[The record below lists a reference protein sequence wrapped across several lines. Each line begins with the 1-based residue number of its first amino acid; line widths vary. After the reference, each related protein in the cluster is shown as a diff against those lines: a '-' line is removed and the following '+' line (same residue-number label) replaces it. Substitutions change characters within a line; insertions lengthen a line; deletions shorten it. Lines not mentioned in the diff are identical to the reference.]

1 MYHFS
6 TDWREGGYAMMK
18 ERRGHMDILNDAQRM
33 VAEDGTHHILLTA
46 PAGTGKTGTLARR
59 IARLVEKGMAAP
71 EEILCLTFTNKACR
85 EMEHRIQE
93 YMGEKGQGVSVKTI
107 HGFCYEL
114 IQAEADNPE
123 NRYVNLSVWD
133 EEDCRE
139 LMDDILEKW
148 NTRPGN
154 ERQMIRNSRYFFYD
168 VDKAKRWLL
177 ERNRY
182 TGEAADYLAAMNA
195 ISPNPFNVDKNRA
208 RAEMAAG
215 YDRQLH
221 SLGGMDFNDILIG
234 ALHLL
239 SDDECSRRWSSRFRY
254 LHVDE
259 MQDMSMLEYGIV
271 LRLASQA
278 RVLLA
283 GDYFQTIYEWRGSDP
298 IQLIQ
303 RFTREFHPEVY
314 TFTENYRATPLLLK
328 AAEGYLR
335 NAFGKDIP
343 DERSSVSSVREGQ
356 GEPIVIHPAFETLD
370 GEARWIIQCIEF
382 LVHKQKKLQEAE
394 QGKICILCRNNA
406 YNERLEEAFTRQLNQ
421 LKADGSGRWDFIR
434 FLRIGEE
441 KLYRKREVKD
451 VLAALHLA
459 VNPFDNNSARRLCL
473 NWGRGIGEATVK
485 KILSP
490 DYRKLGIGLS
500 DFLRPD
506 VLRYADTYGTLL
518 QALDEGRLTVFDV
531 ESTGTSTSTDE
542 IVQLAAVTLNRDGQV
557 TARFNRLVKPSGPVG
572 ESEKIHHISD
582 ERLKAEGEPPE
593 KVFADFLA
601 FTRNHI
607 LAGHNVSYDIHILM
621 SQMRRLGMDP
631 VETPAWVDTL
641 EIFRRYY
648 PELKNHKLE
657 YLGEVFKVH
666 HKSSHN
672 AYDDILATAEI
683 LMYAVNHHLRPER
696 DARRACI
703 SPYVS
708 LFMPMAR
715 IVQDIS
721 RMSWKQNPDALIV
734 QVISQ
739 FNMDEYFTQH
749 GKTRERQHLEE
760 LKRCAEAY
768 PDYGRPPQDV
778 LQEYLAMTALDAG
791 DEILWQSGQAG
802 IPIATVHQAKGMEF
816 DFVFMAGMADEN
828 FPSSGA
834 LKAGMLM
841 EEKRLFYVAITRARK
856 RLFLSWNIQ
865 SSRFGDGRASR
876 FIADIPEDTVIVLQ
890 APQGRT

>member
-1 MYHFS
+1 
-6 TDWREGGYAMMK
+6 
-18 ERRGHMDILNDAQRM
+18 MDILNDAQQM

-208 RAEMAAG
+208 RAEMAAS

-239 SDDECSRRWSSRFRY
+239 SDDGCRRRWSSRFRY

-271 LRLASQA
+271 LQLASQA

-303 RFTREFHPEVY
+303 RFTREFHPKVY

-335 NAFGKDIP
+335 NAFSKDIP
-343 DERSSVSSVREGQ
+343 DERSFVSSVREGQ

-421 LKADGSGRWDFIR
+421 LKADGGGRWDFIR

-473 NWGRGIGEATVK
+473 NWGKGIGEATVK
-485 KILSP
+485 KILSS
-490 DYRKLGIGLS
+490 DYRKLGIALS

-621 SQMRRLGMDP
+621 SQIRRLGMDP

-721 RMSWKQNPDALIV
+721 RMSWKQNPNALIG

-739 FNMDEYFTQH
+739 LNMDEYFTQH

-802 IPIATVHQAKGMEF
+802 VPIATVHQAKGMEF

-828 FPSSGA
+828 FPSFGA

-856 RLFLSWNIQ
+856 RLFISWNIQ
-865 SSRFGDGRASR
+865 SSRFGDAGASR
-876 FIADIPEDTVIVLQ
+876 FIANLPKDTVIVLQ

>member
-1 MYHFS
+1 
-6 TDWREGGYAMMK
+6 
-18 ERRGHMDILNDAQRM
+18 MDILNDAQRM
-33 VAEDGTHHILLTA
+33 VVEDGTHHILLTA

-208 RAEMAAG
+208 RAEMAAS

-239 SDDECSRRWSSRFRY
+239 SDDGCRRRWSSRFRY

-271 LRLASQA
+271 LQLASQA

-335 NAFGKDIP
+335 NAFSKDIP

-473 NWGRGIGEATVK
+473 NWGKGIGEATVK
-485 KILSP
+485 KILSS
-490 DYRKLGIGLS
+490 DYRKLGIALS

-721 RMSWKQNPDALIV
+721 RMSWKQNPNALIG

-739 FNMDEYFTQH
+739 LNMDEYFTQH

-828 FPSSGA
+828 FPSFGA

-856 RLFLSWNIQ
+856 RLFISWNIQ
-865 SSRFGDGRASR
+865 SSRFGDAGASR
-876 FIADIPEDTVIVLQ
+876 FIANLPKDTVIVLQ

>member
-1 MYHFS
+1 
-6 TDWREGGYAMMK
+6 
-18 ERRGHMDILNDAQRM
+18 MDILNDAQQM
-33 VAEDGTHHILLTA
+33 VVEDGTHHILLTA

-71 EEILCLTFTNKACR
+71 EEILCLTFTNKAYR

-208 RAEMAAG
+208 RAEMAAS

-239 SDDECSRRWSSRFRY
+239 SDDGCRRRWSSRFRY

-271 LRLASQA
+271 LQLASQA

-303 RFTREFHPEVY
+303 RFTREFHPKVY

-335 NAFGKDIP
+335 NAFSKDIP
-343 DERSSVSSVREGQ
+343 DERSFVSSVREGQ
-356 GEPIVIHPAFETLD
+356 GESIVIHPAFETLD

-473 NWGRGIGEATVK
+473 NWGKGIGEATVK
-485 KILSP
+485 KILSS
-490 DYRKLGIGLS
+490 DYRKLGIALS

-631 VETPAWVDTL
+631 VETPAWGDTL

-721 RMSWKQNPDALIV
+721 RMSWKQNPNALIG

-739 FNMDEYFTQH
+739 LNMDEYFTQH

-828 FPSSGA
+828 FPSFGA

-856 RLFLSWNIQ
+856 RLFISWNIQ
-865 SSRFGDGRASR
+865 SSRFGDAGASR
-876 FIADIPEDTVIVLQ
+876 FIANLPKDTVIVLQ
-890 APQGRT
+890 ASQGRT

>member
-1 MYHFS
+1 
-6 TDWREGGYAMMK
+6 
-18 ERRGHMDILNDAQRM
+18 MDILNDAQRM

-208 RAEMAAG
+208 RAEMAAS

-259 MQDMSMLEYGIV
+259 MQDLSMLEYGIV

-335 NAFGKDIP
+335 NAFSKDIL

-582 ERLKAEGEPPE
+582 ARLKAEGEPPE

-721 RMSWKQNPDALIV
+721 RMSWKQNPNALIG

-739 FNMDEYFTQH
+739 LNMDEYFTQH

-778 LQEYLAMTALDAG
+778 LQEYLAMTALDSG

-876 FIADIPEDTVIVLQ
+876 FIADLPKDTVIVLQ

>member
-1 MYHFS
+1 
-6 TDWREGGYAMMK
+6 
-18 ERRGHMDILNDAQRM
+18 MDILNDAQRM

-518 QALDEGRLTVFDV
+518 QALDEGRLTIFDV

-721 RMSWKQNPDALIV
+721 RMSWKQNPNALIGK
-734 QVISQ
+734 VISQ
-739 FNMDEYFTQH
+739 LNMDEYFTQH

-828 FPSSGA
+828 FPASGA

-876 FIADIPEDTVIVLQ
+876 FIANLPKDTVIVLQ

>member
-1 MYHFS
+1 
-6 TDWREGGYAMMK
+6 
-18 ERRGHMDILNDAQRM
+18 MDILNDAQRM

-208 RAEMAAG
+208 RAEMAAS

-239 SDDECSRRWSSRFRY
+239 SDDGCRRRWSSRFRY

-271 LRLASQA
+271 LQLASQA

-335 NAFGKDIP
+335 NAFSKDIP

-473 NWGRGIGEATVK
+473 NWGKGIGEATVK
-485 KILSP
+485 KILSS
-490 DYRKLGIGLS
+490 DYRKLGIALS
-500 DFLRPD
+500 DLLRPD

-721 RMSWKQNPDALIV
+721 RMSWKQNPNALIG

-739 FNMDEYFTQH
+739 LNMDEYFTQH

-768 PDYGRPPQDV
+768 PAYGRPPQDV

-828 FPSSGA
+828 FPSFGA

-856 RLFLSWNIQ
+856 RLFISWNIQ
-865 SSRFGDGRASR
+865 SSRFGDAGASR
-876 FIADIPEDTVIVLQ
+876 FIANLPKDTVIVLQ

>member
-1 MYHFS
+1 
-6 TDWREGGYAMMK
+6 
-18 ERRGHMDILNDAQRM
+18 MDILNDAQRM
-33 VAEDGTHHILLTA
+33 VAEDVTHHILLTA

-114 IQAEADNPE
+114 IQVEADNPE

-195 ISPNPFNVDKNRA
+195 ILPNPFNVDKNRV

-239 SDDECSRRWSSRFRY
+239 SDDGCSRRWSSRFRY

-335 NAFGKDIP
+335 NAFSKDIP

-441 KLYRKREVKD
+441 KLYRKKEVKD

-473 NWGRGIGEATVK
+473 NWGKGIGEATVK
-485 KILSP
+485 KILSS
-490 DYRKLGIGLS
+490 DYRKLGIALS

-557 TARFNRLVKPSGPVG
+557 TVRFNRLVKPSGPVG

-683 LMYAVNHHLRPER
+683 LMYAVNHHLRPEM

-721 RMSWKQNPDALIV
+721 RMSWKQNPNALIG

-739 FNMDEYFTQH
+739 LNMDEYFTQH

-768 PDYGRPPQDV
+768 PDYGRPPQDL

-876 FIADIPEDTVIVLQ
+876 FIANLPKDTVIVLQ
-890 APQGRT
+890 APQGIT

>member
-1 MYHFS
+1 
-6 TDWREGGYAMMK
+6 
-18 ERRGHMDILNDAQRM
+18 MDILNDAQRM

-208 RAEMAAG
+208 RAEMAAS

-239 SDDECSRRWSSRFRY
+239 SDDGCRRRWSSRFRY

-271 LRLASQA
+271 LQLASQA

-335 NAFGKDIP
+335 NAFSKDIP

-406 YNERLEEAFTRQLNQ
+406 YNERLEEAFTQQLNH

-441 KLYRKREVKD
+441 KLYRQREVKD

-473 NWGRGIGEATVK
+473 NWGKGIGEATVK
-485 KILSP
+485 KILSS
-490 DYRKLGIGLS
+490 DYRKLGIALS
-500 DFLRPD
+500 DLLRPD

-631 VETPAWVDTL
+631 VETPAWLDTL

-721 RMSWKQNPDALIV
+721 RMSWKQNPNALIG

-739 FNMDEYFTQH
+739 LNMDEYFTQH

-828 FPSSGA
+828 FPSFGA

-856 RLFLSWNIQ
+856 RVFISWNIQ
-865 SSRFGDGRASR
+865 SSRFGDAGASR
-876 FIADIPEDTVIVLQ
+876 FIANLPKDTVIVLQ

>member
-1 MYHFS
+1 
-6 TDWREGGYAMMK
+6 
-18 ERRGHMDILNDAQRM
+18 MDILNDAQRM
-33 VAEDGTHHILLTA
+33 VEEDGTHHILLTA

-208 RAEMAAG
+208 RAEMAAS

-239 SDDECSRRWSSRFRY
+239 SDDGCRRRWSSRFRY

-271 LRLASQA
+271 LQLASQA

-335 NAFGKDIP
+335 NAFSKDIP

-473 NWGRGIGEATVK
+473 NWGKGIGEATVK
-485 KILSP
+485 KILSS
-490 DYRKLGIGLS
+490 DYRKLGIALS
-500 DFLRPD
+500 DLLRPD

-721 RMSWKQNPDALIV
+721 RMSWKQNPNALIG

-739 FNMDEYFTQH
+739 LNMDEYFTQH

-828 FPSSGA
+828 FPSFGA

-856 RLFLSWNIQ
+856 RLFISWNIQ
-865 SSRFGDGRASR
+865 SSRFGDAGASR
-876 FIADIPEDTVIVLQ
+876 FIANLPKDTVIVLQ

>member
-1 MYHFS
+1 
-6 TDWREGGYAMMK
+6 
-18 ERRGHMDILNDAQRM
+18 MDILNDAQRM
-33 VAEDGTHHILLTA
+33 VAEDVTHHILLTA

-195 ISPNPFNVDKNRA
+195 MLPNPFNVDKNRV

-239 SDDECSRRWSSRFRY
+239 SDDGCSRRWSSRFRY

-335 NAFGKDIP
+335 NAFSKDIP

-473 NWGRGIGEATVK
+473 NWGKGIGEATVK
-485 KILSP
+485 KILSS
-490 DYRKLGIGLS
+490 DYRKLGIALS

-557 TARFNRLVKPSGPVG
+557 TVRFNRLVKPSGPVG

-683 LMYAVNHHLRPER
+683 LMYAVNHHLRPEM

-721 RMSWKQNPDALIV
+721 RMSWKQNPNALIG

-739 FNMDEYFTQH
+739 LNMDEYFTQH

-768 PDYGRPPQDV
+768 PDYGRPPQDL

-876 FIADIPEDTVIVLQ
+876 FIANLPKDTVIVLQ
-890 APQGRT
+890 APQGIT

>member
-1 MYHFS
+1 
-6 TDWREGGYAMMK
+6 
-18 ERRGHMDILNDAQRM
+18 
-33 VAEDGTHHILLTA
+33 
-46 PAGTGKTGTLARR
+46 
-59 IARLVEKGMAAP
+59 
-71 EEILCLTFTNKACR
+71 
-85 EMEHRIQE
+85 MEHRIQE

-208 RAEMAAG
+208 RAEMAAS

-239 SDDECSRRWSSRFRY
+239 SDDGCRRRWSSRFRY

-271 LRLASQA
+271 LQLASQA

-335 NAFGKDIP
+335 NAFSKDIP

-473 NWGRGIGEATVK
+473 NWGKGIGEATVK
-485 KILSP
+485 KILSS
-490 DYRKLGIGLS
+490 DYRKLGIALS

-582 ERLKAEGEPPE
+582 EWLKAEGEPPE

-721 RMSWKQNPDALIV
+721 RMSWKQNPNALIG

-739 FNMDEYFTQH
+739 LNMDEYFTQH

-828 FPSSGA
+828 FPSFGA

-856 RLFLSWNIQ
+856 RLFISWNIQ
-865 SSRFGDGRASR
+865 SSRFGDAGASR
-876 FIADIPEDTVIVLQ
+876 FIANLPKDTVIVLQ

>member
-1 MYHFS
+1 
-6 TDWREGGYAMMK
+6 
-18 ERRGHMDILNDAQRM
+18 MDILNDAQRM

-208 RAEMAAG
+208 RAEVAAS

-239 SDDECSRRWSSRFRY
+239 SDDGCRRRCSSRFRY

-271 LRLASQA
+271 LHLASQA

-335 NAFGKDIP
+335 NAFSKDIP
-343 DERSSVSSVREGQ
+343 DERSSVSSVREGT

-473 NWGRGIGEATVK
+473 NWGKGIGEATVK
-485 KILSP
+485 KILSS
-490 DYRKLGIGLS
+490 DYRKLGIALS

-506 VLRYADTYGTLL
+506 VLHYADTYGTLL

-621 SQMRRLGMDP
+621 SQIRRLGMDP

-721 RMSWKQNPDALIV
+721 RMSWKQNPNALIG
-734 QVISQ
+734 QVIPQ
-739 FNMDEYFTQH
+739 LNMDEYFTQH

-828 FPSSGA
+828 FPSFGA

-856 RLFLSWNIQ
+856 RLFISWNIQ
-865 SSRFGDGRASR
+865 SSRFGDAGASR
-876 FIADIPEDTVIVLQ
+876 FIANLPKDTVIVLQ
-890 APQGRT
+890 ASQGRT

>member
-1 MYHFS
+1 
-6 TDWREGGYAMMK
+6 
-18 ERRGHMDILNDAQRM
+18 
-33 VAEDGTHHILLTA
+33 
-46 PAGTGKTGTLARR
+46 
-59 IARLVEKGMAAP
+59 
-71 EEILCLTFTNKACR
+71 
-85 EMEHRIQE
+85 MEHRIQE
-93 YMGEKGQGVSVKTI
+93 YMGEKGQGGSVKTI

-154 ERQMIRNSRYFFYD
+154 EQQMIRNSRYFFYD

-208 RAEMAAG
+208 RAEMAAS

-239 SDDECSRRWSSRFRY
+239 SDDGCSRRWSSRFRY

-271 LRLASQA
+271 LQMASQA

-314 TFTENYRATPLLLK
+314 TFTENYRVTPLLLK

-335 NAFGKDIP
+335 NAFSKDIP

-473 NWGRGIGEATVK
+473 NWGKGIGEATVK
-485 KILSP
+485 KILSS
-490 DYRKLGIGLS
+490 DYRKLGIALS
-500 DFLRPD
+500 DLLRPD

-572 ESEKIHHISD
+572 ESEKIHRISD

-683 LMYAVNHHLRPER
+683 LMYVVNHYLRPER

-721 RMSWKQNPDALIV
+721 RMSWKQNPNALIG

-739 FNMDEYFTQH
+739 LNMDEYFTQH

-828 FPSSGA
+828 FPSFGA

-856 RLFLSWNIQ
+856 RLFISWNIQ
-865 SSRFGDGRASR
+865 SSRFGDAGASR
-876 FIADIPEDTVIVLQ
+876 FIANLPKDAVIVLQ

>member
-1 MYHFS
+1 
-6 TDWREGGYAMMK
+6 
-18 ERRGHMDILNDAQRM
+18 MDILNDAQRM
-33 VAEDGTHHILLTA
+33 VAEDGIHHILLTA

-93 YMGEKGQGVSVKTI
+93 YMGEKGQGVSVRTI

-208 RAEMAAG
+208 RAEMAAS

-239 SDDECSRRWSSRFRY
+239 SDDGCRRRWSSRFRY

-271 LRLASQA
+271 LHLASQA

-335 NAFGKDIP
+335 NAFSKDIP
-343 DERSSVSSVREGQ
+343 DERSSVSSVREGT

-473 NWGRGIGEATVK
+473 NWGKGIGEATVK
-485 KILSP
+485 KILSS
-490 DYRKLGIGLS
+490 DYRKLGIALS
-500 DFLRPD
+500 DLLRPD

-721 RMSWKQNPDALIV
+721 RMSWKQNPNALIG

-739 FNMDEYFTQH
+739 LNMDEYFTQH

-828 FPSSGA
+828 FPSFGA

-856 RLFLSWNIQ
+856 RLFISWNIQ
-865 SSRFGDGRASR
+865 SSRFGDAGASR
-876 FIADIPEDTVIVLQ
+876 FIANLPKDTVIVLQ

>member
-1 MYHFS
+1 
-6 TDWREGGYAMMK
+6 
-18 ERRGHMDILNDAQRM
+18 MDILNDAQRM

-208 RAEMAAG
+208 RAEMAAS

-239 SDDECSRRWSSRFRY
+239 SDDGCRRRWSSRFRY

-271 LRLASQA
+271 LQLASQA

-335 NAFGKDIP
+335 NAFSKDIP

-382 LVHKQKKLQEAE
+382 LVHKQKKLQETE

-421 LKADGSGRWDFIR
+421 LRADGSGRWDFIR

-473 NWGRGIGEATVK
+473 NWGKGIGEATVK
-485 KILSP
+485 KILSS
-490 DYRKLGIGLS
+490 DYRKLGIALS
-500 DFLRPD
+500 DLLRPD

-601 FTRNHI
+601 FTKNHI

-621 SQMRRLGMDP
+621 SQIRRLGMDP

-721 RMSWKQNPDALIV
+721 RMSWKQNPNALIG

-739 FNMDEYFTQH
+739 LNMDEYFTQH

-828 FPSSGA
+828 FPSFGA

-856 RLFLSWNIQ
+856 RLFISWNIQ
-865 SSRFGDGRASR
+865 SSRFGDAGASR
-876 FIADIPEDTVIVLQ
+876 FIANLPKDTVIVLQ

>member
-1 MYHFS
+1 
-6 TDWREGGYAMMK
+6 
-18 ERRGHMDILNDAQRM
+18 MDILNDAQRM

-154 ERQMIRNSRYFFYD
+154 ERQRIRNSRYFFYD

-335 NAFGKDIP
+335 NAFSKDIP

-721 RMSWKQNPDALIV
+721 RMSWKQNPNALIG

-739 FNMDEYFTQH
+739 LNMDEYFTQH

-778 LQEYLAMTALDAG
+778 LQEYLAMTALDSG

-828 FPSSGA
+828 FPASGA

-876 FIADIPEDTVIVLQ
+876 FIANLPKDTVIVLQ

>member
-1 MYHFS
+1 
-6 TDWREGGYAMMK
+6 
-18 ERRGHMDILNDAQRM
+18 MDILNDAQRM

-154 ERQMIRNSRYFFYD
+154 ERQRIRNSRYFFYD

-335 NAFGKDIP
+335 NAFSKDIP

-721 RMSWKQNPDALIV
+721 RMSWKQNPNALIGK
-734 QVISQ
+734 VISQ
-739 FNMDEYFTQH
+739 LNMDEYFTQH

-778 LQEYLAMTALDAG
+778 LQEYLAMTALDSG
-791 DEILWQSGQAG
+791 GEILWQSGQAG

-828 FPSSGA
+828 FPASGA

-876 FIADIPEDTVIVLQ
+876 FIANLPKDTVIVLQ

>member
-1 MYHFS
+1 
-6 TDWREGGYAMMK
+6 
-18 ERRGHMDILNDAQRM
+18 MDILNDAQRM

-208 RAEMAAG
+208 RAEMAAS

-239 SDDECSRRWSSRFRY
+239 SDDGCRRRWSSRFRY

-271 LRLASQA
+271 LHLASQA

-335 NAFGKDIP
+335 NAFSKDIP
-343 DERSSVSSVREGQ
+343 DERSSVSSVREGT

-473 NWGRGIGEATVK
+473 NWGKGIGEATVK
-485 KILSP
+485 KILSS
-490 DYRKLGIGLS
+490 DYRKLGIALS

-557 TARFNRLVKPSGPVG
+557 TGRFNRLVKPSGPVG

-683 LMYAVNHHLRPER
+683 FMYAVNHHLRPER

-721 RMSWKQNPDALIV
+721 RMSWKQNPNALIG

-739 FNMDEYFTQH
+739 LNMDEYFTQH

-828 FPSSGA
+828 FPSFGA

-856 RLFLSWNIQ
+856 RLFISWNIQ
-865 SSRFGDGRASR
+865 SSRFGDAGASR
-876 FIADIPEDTVIVLQ
+876 FIANLPKDTVIVLQ

>member
-1 MYHFS
+1 
-6 TDWREGGYAMMK
+6 
-18 ERRGHMDILNDAQRM
+18 MDILNDAQRM
-33 VAEDGTHHILLTA
+33 VAEDVTHHILLTA

-195 ISPNPFNVDKNRA
+195 ILPNPFNVDKNRV

-239 SDDECSRRWSSRFRY
+239 SDDGCSRRWSSRFRY

-335 NAFGKDIP
+335 NAFSKDIP

-356 GEPIVIHPAFETLD
+356 GESIVIHPAFETLD

-473 NWGRGIGEATVK
+473 NWGKGIGEATVK
-485 KILSP
+485 KILSS
-490 DYRKLGIGLS
+490 DYRKLGIALS

-557 TARFNRLVKPSGPVG
+557 TVRFNRLVKPSGPVG

-683 LMYAVNHHLRPER
+683 LMYAVNHHLRPEM

-721 RMSWKQNPDALIV
+721 RMSWKQNPNALIG

-739 FNMDEYFTQH
+739 LNMDEYFTQH

-768 PDYGRPPQDV
+768 PDYGRPPQDL

-876 FIADIPEDTVIVLQ
+876 FIANLPKDTVIVLQ
-890 APQGRT
+890 APQGIT

>member
-1 MYHFS
+1 
-6 TDWREGGYAMMK
+6 
-18 ERRGHMDILNDAQRM
+18 MDILNDAQRM

-59 IARLVEKGMAAP
+59 IARLVEKGMADP

-85 EMEHRIQE
+85 EMKHRIQE
-93 YMGEKGQGVSVKTI
+93 YMGEQGQGVSVKTI

-208 RAEMAAG
+208 RAEMAAS

-239 SDDECSRRWSSRFRY
+239 SDDGCRRRWSSRFRY

-271 LRLASQA
+271 LHLASQA

-283 GDYFQTIYEWRGSDP
+283 GDYFQTIYEWRGSNP

-335 NAFGKDIP
+335 NAFSKDIP

-473 NWGRGIGEATVK
+473 NWGKGIGEATVK
-485 KILSP
+485 KILSS
-490 DYRKLGIGLS
+490 DYRKLGIALS

-721 RMSWKQNPDALIV
+721 RMSWKQNPNALIG

-739 FNMDEYFTQH
+739 LNMDEYFTQH

-828 FPSSGA
+828 FPSFGA

-856 RLFLSWNIQ
+856 RLFISWNIQ
-865 SSRFGDGRASR
+865 SSRFGDAGASR
-876 FIADIPEDTVIVLQ
+876 FIANLPKDTVIVLQ

>member
-1 MYHFS
+1 
-6 TDWREGGYAMMK
+6 
-18 ERRGHMDILNDAQRM
+18 MDILNDAQRM
-33 VAEDGTHHILLTA
+33 VAEDVTHHILLTA

-195 ISPNPFNVDKNRA
+195 ILPNPFNVDKNRV

-239 SDDECSRRWSSRFRY
+239 SDDGCSRRWSSRFRY

-259 MQDMSMLEYGIV
+259 MQDMNMLEYGIV

-335 NAFGKDIP
+335 NAFSKDIP

-473 NWGRGIGEATVK
+473 NWGKGIGEATVK
-485 KILSP
+485 KILSS
-490 DYRKLGIGLS
+490 DYRKLGIALS

-557 TARFNRLVKPSGPVG
+557 TVRFNRLVKPSGPVG

-683 LMYAVNHHLRPER
+683 LMYAVNHHLRPEM

-721 RMSWKQNPDALIV
+721 RMSWKQNPNALIG

-739 FNMDEYFTQH
+739 LNMDEYFTQH

-768 PDYGRPPQDV
+768 PDYGRPPQDL

-876 FIADIPEDTVIVLQ
+876 FIANLPKDTVIVLQ
-890 APQGRT
+890 APQGIT

>member
-1 MYHFS
+1 
-6 TDWREGGYAMMK
+6 
-18 ERRGHMDILNDAQRM
+18 MDILNDAQRM

-208 RAEMAAG
+208 RAEMAAS

-239 SDDECSRRWSSRFRY
+239 SDDGCRRRWSSRFRY

-271 LRLASQA
+271 LQLASQA

-335 NAFGKDIP
+335 NAFSKDIP
-343 DERSSVSSVREGQ
+343 DERSSVSSVREGT

-473 NWGRGIGEATVK
+473 NWGKGIGEATVK
-485 KILSP
+485 KILSS
-490 DYRKLGIGLS
+490 DYRKLGIALS

-601 FTRNHI
+601 FTKNHI

-621 SQMRRLGMDP
+621 SQIRRLGMDP

-641 EIFRRYY
+641 AIFRRYY

-721 RMSWKQNPDALIV
+721 RMSWKQNPNALIG

-739 FNMDEYFTQH
+739 LNMDEYFTQH

-828 FPSSGA
+828 FPSFGA

-856 RLFLSWNIQ
+856 RLFISWNIQ
-865 SSRFGDGRASR
+865 SSRFGDAGASR
-876 FIADIPEDTVIVLQ
+876 FIANLPKDTVIVLQ

>member
-1 MYHFS
+1 
-6 TDWREGGYAMMK
+6 
-18 ERRGHMDILNDAQRM
+18 MDILNDAQRM

-208 RAEMAAG
+208 RAEMAAS

-239 SDDECSRRWSSRFRY
+239 SDDGCRRRWSSRFRY

-271 LRLASQA
+271 LQLASQA

-335 NAFGKDIP
+335 NAFSKDIP

-473 NWGRGIGEATVK
+473 NWGKGIGEATVK
-485 KILSP
+485 KILSS
-490 DYRKLGIGLS
+490 DYRKLGIALS
-500 DFLRPD
+500 DLLRPD

-721 RMSWKQNPDALIV
+721 RMSWKQNPNALIG

-739 FNMDEYFTQH
+739 LNMDEYFTQH

-768 PDYGRPPQDV
+768 PDYGRLPQDV

-828 FPSSGA
+828 FPSFGA

-856 RLFLSWNIQ
+856 RLFISWNIQ
-865 SSRFGDGRASR
+865 SSRFGDAGASR
-876 FIADIPEDTVIVLQ
+876 FIANLPKDTVIVLQ

>member
-1 MYHFS
+1 
-6 TDWREGGYAMMK
+6 
-18 ERRGHMDILNDAQRM
+18 MDILNDAQRM
-33 VAEDGTHHILLTA
+33 VAEDVTHHILLTATA

-195 ISPNPFNVDKNRA
+195 ILPNPFNVDKNRV

-239 SDDECSRRWSSRFRY
+239 SDDGCSRRWSSRFRY

-335 NAFGKDIP
+335 NAFSKDIP

-473 NWGRGIGEATVK
+473 NWGKGIGEATVK
-485 KILSP
+485 KILSS
-490 DYRKLGIGLS
+490 DYRKLGIALS

-557 TARFNRLVKPSGPVG
+557 TVRFNRLVKPSGPVG

-683 LMYAVNHHLRPER
+683 LMYAVNHHLRPEM

-721 RMSWKQNPDALIV
+721 RMSWKQNPNALIG

-739 FNMDEYFTQH
+739 LNMDEYFTQH

-768 PDYGRPPQDV
+768 PDYGRPPQDL

-876 FIADIPEDTVIVLQ
+876 FIANLPKDTVIVLQ
-890 APQGRT
+890 APQGIT

>member
-1 MYHFS
+1 
-6 TDWREGGYAMMK
+6 
-18 ERRGHMDILNDAQRM
+18 MDILNDAQRM
-33 VAEDGTHHILLTA
+33 VAEDVTHHILLTA

-93 YMGEKGQGVSVKTI
+93 YMGEKGQEVSVKTI

-195 ISPNPFNVDKNRA
+195 ILPNPFNVDKNRV

-239 SDDECSRRWSSRFRY
+239 SDDGCSRRWSSRFRY

-335 NAFGKDIP
+335 NAFSKDIP

-473 NWGRGIGEATVK
+473 NWGKGIGEATVK
-485 KILSP
+485 KILSS
-490 DYRKLGIGLS
+490 DYRKLGIALS

-557 TARFNRLVKPSGPVG
+557 TVRFNRLVKPSGPVG

-683 LMYAVNHHLRPER
+683 LMYAVNHHLRPEM

-721 RMSWKQNPDALIV
+721 RMSWKQNPNALIG

-739 FNMDEYFTQH
+739 LNMDEYFTQH

-768 PDYGRPPQDV
+768 PDYGRPPQNL

-876 FIADIPEDTVIVLQ
+876 FIANLPKDTVIVLQ
-890 APQGRT
+890 APQGIT

>member
-1 MYHFS
+1 
-6 TDWREGGYAMMK
+6 
-18 ERRGHMDILNDAQRM
+18 MDILNDAQRM

-195 ISPNPFNVDKNRA
+195 ISPNPFNVDKNRD
-208 RAEMAAG
+208 RAEMAAS

-234 ALHLL
+234 AWHLL
-239 SDDECSRRWSSRFRY
+239 SDDGCRRRWSSRFRY

-271 LRLASQA
+271 LHLASQA

-335 NAFGKDIP
+335 NAFSKDIP
-343 DERSSVSSVREGQ
+343 DERSSVSSVREGT

-473 NWGRGIGEATVK
+473 NWGKGIGEATVK
-485 KILSP
+485 KILSS
-490 DYRKLGIGLS
+490 DYRKLGIALS

-601 FTRNHI
+601 FTKNHI

-621 SQMRRLGMDP
+621 SQIRRLGMDP

-721 RMSWKQNPDALIV
+721 RMSWKQNPNALIG

-739 FNMDEYFTQH
+739 LNMDEYFTQH

-828 FPSSGA
+828 FPSFGA

-856 RLFLSWNIQ
+856 RLFISWNIQ
-865 SSRFGDGRASR
+865 SSRFGDAGASR
-876 FIADIPEDTVIVLQ
+876 FIANLPKDTVIVLQ

>member
-1 MYHFS
+1 
-6 TDWREGGYAMMK
+6 
-18 ERRGHMDILNDAQRM
+18 MDILNDAQRM

-182 TGEAADYLAAMNA
+182 TGEVADYLAAMNA

-208 RAEMAAG
+208 RAEMAAS

-239 SDDECSRRWSSRFRY
+239 SDDGCRRRWSSRFRY

-271 LRLASQA
+271 LHLASQA

-335 NAFGKDIP
+335 NAFSKDIP

-473 NWGRGIGEATVK
+473 NWGKGIGEATVK
-485 KILSP
+485 KILSS
-490 DYRKLGIGLS
+490 DYRKLGIALS

-696 DARRACI
+696 DARRAFI

-721 RMSWKQNPDALIV
+721 RMSWKQNPNALIG

-739 FNMDEYFTQH
+739 LNMDEYFTQH

-828 FPSSGA
+828 FPSFGA

-856 RLFLSWNIQ
+856 RLFISWNIQ
-865 SSRFGDGRASR
+865 SSRFGDAGASR
-876 FIADIPEDTVIVLQ
+876 FIANLPKDTVIVLQ

>member
-1 MYHFS
+1 
-6 TDWREGGYAMMK
+6 
-18 ERRGHMDILNDAQRM
+18 MDILNDAQRM

-93 YMGEKGQGVSVKTI
+93 YMGEKGRGVSVKTI

-195 ISPNPFNVDKNRA
+195 ISPNPFNVDKNRV
-208 RAEMAAG
+208 RAEMAAS

-239 SDDECSRRWSSRFRY
+239 SDDGCRRRWSSRFRY

-271 LRLASQA
+271 LQLASQA

-335 NAFGKDIP
+335 NAFSKDIP

-406 YNERLEEAFTRQLNQ
+406 YNERLEEAFNRQLNQ

-473 NWGRGIGEATVK
+473 NWGKGIGEATVK
-485 KILSP
+485 KILSS
-490 DYRKLGIGLS
+490 DYRELGIALS
-500 DFLRPD
+500 DLLRPD

-683 LMYAVNHHLRPER
+683 LMYAVNHHLRPKR

-721 RMSWKQNPDALIV
+721 RMSWKQNPNALIG

-739 FNMDEYFTQH
+739 LNMDEYFTQH

-828 FPSSGA
+828 FPSFGA

-856 RLFLSWNIQ
+856 RLFISWNIQ
-865 SSRFGDGRASR
+865 SSRFGDAGASR
-876 FIADIPEDTVIVLQ
+876 FIANLPKDTVIVLQ

>member
-1 MYHFS
+1 
-6 TDWREGGYAMMK
+6 
-18 ERRGHMDILNDAQRM
+18 MDILNDAQQM

-208 RAEMAAG
+208 RAEMAAS

-239 SDDECSRRWSSRFRY
+239 SDDGCRRRWSSRFRY

-271 LRLASQA
+271 LQLASQA

-303 RFTREFHPEVY
+303 RFTREFHPKVY

-335 NAFGKDIP
+335 NAFSKDIP
-343 DERSSVSSVREGQ
+343 DERSFVSSVREGQ

-473 NWGRGIGEATVK
+473 NWGKGIGEATVK
-485 KILSP
+485 KILSS
-490 DYRKLGIGLS
+490 DYRKLGIALS

-506 VLRYADTYGTLL
+506 VLRYVDTYGTLL

-631 VETPAWVDTL
+631 VETPAWGDTL

-721 RMSWKQNPDALIV
+721 RMSWKQNPNALIG

-739 FNMDEYFTQH
+739 LNMDEYFTQH

-828 FPSSGA
+828 FPSFGA

-856 RLFLSWNIQ
+856 RLFISWNIQ
-865 SSRFGDGRASR
+865 SSRFGDAGASR
-876 FIADIPEDTVIVLQ
+876 FIANLPKDTVIVLQ
-890 APQGRT
+890 ASQGRT

>member
-1 MYHFS
+1 
-6 TDWREGGYAMMK
+6 
-18 ERRGHMDILNDAQRM
+18 MDILNDAQRM

-208 RAEMAAG
+208 RAEMAAS

-239 SDDECSRRWSSRFRY
+239 SDDGCRRRWSSRFRY

-271 LRLASQA
+271 LHLASQA

-283 GDYFQTIYEWRGSDP
+283 GDYFQTIYEWRGSNP

-335 NAFGKDIP
+335 NAFSKDIP

-473 NWGRGIGEATVK
+473 NWGKGIGEATVK
-485 KILSP
+485 KILSS
-490 DYRKLGIGLS
+490 DYRKLGIALS

-721 RMSWKQNPDALIV
+721 RMSWKQNPNALIG

-739 FNMDEYFTQH
+739 LNMDEYFTQH

-791 DEILWQSGQAG
+791 NEILWQSGQAG

-828 FPSSGA
+828 FPSFGA

-856 RLFLSWNIQ
+856 RLFISWNIQ
-865 SSRFGDGRASR
+865 SSRFGDAGASR
-876 FIADIPEDTVIVLQ
+876 FIANLPKDTVIVLQ

>member
-1 MYHFS
+1 
-6 TDWREGGYAMMK
+6 
-18 ERRGHMDILNDAQRM
+18 MDILNDAQRM

-208 RAEMAAG
+208 RAEMAAS

-239 SDDECSRRWSSRFRY
+239 SDDGCRRRWSSRFRY

-271 LRLASQA
+271 LQLASQA

-335 NAFGKDIP
+335 NAFSKDIP

-406 YNERLEEAFTRQLNQ
+406 YNERLEEAFNRQLNQ

-473 NWGRGIGEATVK
+473 NWGKGIGEATVK
-485 KILSP
+485 KILSS
-490 DYRKLGIGLS
+490 DYRELGIALS
-500 DFLRPD
+500 DLLRPD

-683 LMYAVNHHLRPER
+683 LMYAVNHHLRPKR

-721 RMSWKQNPDALIV
+721 RMSWKQNPNALIG

-739 FNMDEYFTQH
+739 LNMDEYFTQH

-828 FPSSGA
+828 FPSFGA

-856 RLFLSWNIQ
+856 RLFISWNIQ
-865 SSRFGDGRASR
+865 SSRFGDAGASR
-876 FIADIPEDTVIVLQ
+876 FIANLPKDTVIVLQ

>member
-1 MYHFS
+1 
-6 TDWREGGYAMMK
+6 
-18 ERRGHMDILNDAQRM
+18 MDILNDAQQM

-208 RAEMAAG
+208 RAEMAAS

-239 SDDECSRRWSSRFRY
+239 SDDGCRRRWSSRFRY

-271 LRLASQA
+271 LQLASQA

-303 RFTREFHPEVY
+303 RFTREFHPKVY
-314 TFTENYRATPLLLK
+314 TFTENYRVTPLLLK

-335 NAFGKDIP
+335 NAFSKDIP
-343 DERSSVSSVREGQ
+343 DERSFVSSVREGQ

-473 NWGRGIGEATVK
+473 NWGKGIGEATVK
-485 KILSP
+485 KILSS
-490 DYRKLGIGLS
+490 DYRKLGIALS

-506 VLRYADTYGTLL
+506 VLRNADTYGTLL

-621 SQMRRLGMDP
+621 SQIRRLGMDP

-721 RMSWKQNPDALIV
+721 RMSWKQNPNALIG

-739 FNMDEYFTQH
+739 LNMDEYFTQH

-802 IPIATVHQAKGMEF
+802 VPIATVHQAKGMEF

-828 FPSSGA
+828 FPSFGA

-856 RLFLSWNIQ
+856 RLFISWNIQ
-865 SSRFGDGRASR
+865 SSRFGDAGASR
-876 FIADIPEDTVIVLQ
+876 FIANLPKDTVIVLQ

>member
-1 MYHFS
+1 
-6 TDWREGGYAMMK
+6 
-18 ERRGHMDILNDAQRM
+18 MDILNDAQRM
-33 VAEDGTHHILLTA
+33 VAEDVTHHILLTA

-195 ISPNPFNVDKNRA
+195 ILPNPFNVDKNRV

-239 SDDECSRRWSSRFRY
+239 SDDGCSRRWSSRFRY

-335 NAFGKDIP
+335 NAFSKDIP

-421 LKADGSGRWDFIR
+421 LKADGSGRWNFIR

-473 NWGRGIGEATVK
+473 NWGKGIGEATVK
-485 KILSP
+485 KILSS
-490 DYRKLGIGLS
+490 DYRKLGIALS

-557 TARFNRLVKPSGPVG
+557 TVRFNRLVKPSGPVG

-683 LMYAVNHHLRPER
+683 LMYAVNHHLRPEM

-721 RMSWKQNPDALIV
+721 RMSWKQNPNALIG

-739 FNMDEYFTQH
+739 LNMDEYFTQH

-768 PDYGRPPQDV
+768 PDYGRPPQDL

-876 FIADIPEDTVIVLQ
+876 FIANLPKDTVIVLQ
-890 APQGRT
+890 APQGIT

>member
-1 MYHFS
+1 
-6 TDWREGGYAMMK
+6 
-18 ERRGHMDILNDAQRM
+18 MDILNDAQQM

-208 RAEMAAG
+208 RAEMAAS

-239 SDDECSRRWSSRFRY
+239 SDDGCRRRWSSRFRY

-271 LRLASQA
+271 LHLASQA

-335 NAFGKDIP
+335 NAFSKDIP
-343 DERSSVSSVREGQ
+343 DERSSVSSVREGT

-473 NWGRGIGEATVK
+473 NWGKGIGEATVK
-485 KILSP
+485 KILSS
-490 DYRKLGIGLS
+490 DYRKLGIALS

-506 VLRYADTYGTLL
+506 VLHYADTYGTLL

-621 SQMRRLGMDP
+621 SQIRRLGMDP

-721 RMSWKQNPDALIV
+721 RMSWKQNPNALIG

-739 FNMDEYFTQH
+739 LNMDEYFTQH

-828 FPSSGA
+828 FPSFGA

-856 RLFLSWNIQ
+856 RLFISWNIQ
-865 SSRFGDGRASR
+865 SSRFGDAGASR
-876 FIADIPEDTVIVLQ
+876 FIANLPKDTVIVLQ
-890 APQGRT
+890 ASQGRT

>member
-1 MYHFS
+1 
-6 TDWREGGYAMMK
+6 
-18 ERRGHMDILNDAQRM
+18 MDILNDAQRM
-33 VAEDGTHHILLTA
+33 VAEDVTHHILLTA

-182 TGEAADYLAAMNA
+182 TGEVADYLVAMNA
-195 ISPNPFNVDKNRA
+195 ILPNPFNVDKNRV

-239 SDDECSRRWSSRFRY
+239 SDDGCSRRWSSRFRY

-335 NAFGKDIP
+335 NAFSKDIS
-343 DERSSVSSVREGQ
+343 DERSSVSSIREGQ

-473 NWGRGIGEATVK
+473 NWGKGIGEATVK
-485 KILSP
+485 KILSS
-490 DYRKLGIGLS
+490 DYRKLGIALS

-557 TARFNRLVKPSGPVG
+557 TVRFNRLVKPSGPVG

-683 LMYAVNHHLRPER
+683 LMYAVNHHLRPEM

-721 RMSWKQNPDALIV
+721 RMSWKQNPNALIG

-739 FNMDEYFTQH
+739 LNMDEYFTQH
-749 GKTRERQHLEE
+749 GKTREWQHLEE

-768 PDYGRPPQDV
+768 PDYGRPPQDL

-876 FIADIPEDTVIVLQ
+876 FIANLPKDTVIVLQ
-890 APQGRT
+890 APQGIT

>member
-1 MYHFS
+1 
-6 TDWREGGYAMMK
+6 
-18 ERRGHMDILNDAQRM
+18 MDILNDAQQM

-208 RAEMAAG
+208 RAEMAAS

-239 SDDECSRRWSSRFRY
+239 SDDGCRRRWSSRFRY

-271 LRLASQA
+271 LQLASQA

-303 RFTREFHPEVY
+303 RFTREFHPKVY

-335 NAFGKDIP
+335 NAFSKDIP
-343 DERSSVSSVREGQ
+343 DERSFVSSVREGQ

-421 LKADGSGRWDFIR
+421 LKADGGGRWDFIR

-473 NWGRGIGEATVK
+473 NWGKGIGEATVK
-485 KILSP
+485 KMLSS
-490 DYRKLGIGLS
+490 DYRKLGIALS

-621 SQMRRLGMDP
+621 SQIRRLGMDP

-721 RMSWKQNPDALIV
+721 RMSWKQNPNALIG

-739 FNMDEYFTQH
+739 LNMDEYFTQH

-791 DEILWQSGQAG
+791 DEILWHSGQAG

-828 FPSSGA
+828 FPSFGA

-856 RLFLSWNIQ
+856 RLFISWNIQ
-865 SSRFGDGRASR
+865 SSRFRDAGASR
-876 FIADIPEDTVIVLQ
+876 FIANLPKDTVIVLQ
-890 APQGRT
+890 ASQGRT

>member
-1 MYHFS
+1 
-6 TDWREGGYAMMK
+6 
-18 ERRGHMDILNDAQRM
+18 
-33 VAEDGTHHILLTA
+33 
-46 PAGTGKTGTLARR
+46 
-59 IARLVEKGMAAP
+59 
-71 EEILCLTFTNKACR
+71 
-85 EMEHRIQE
+85 MEHRIQE

-195 ISPNPFNVDKNRA
+195 ILPNPFNVDKNRV

-239 SDDECSRRWSSRFRY
+239 SDDGCSRRWSSRFRY

-335 NAFGKDIP
+335 NAFSKDIP

-473 NWGRGIGEATVK
+473 NWGKGIGEATVK
-485 KILSP
+485 KILSS
-490 DYRKLGIGLS
+490 DYRKLGIALS

-557 TARFNRLVKPSGPVG
+557 TVRFNRLVKPSGPVG

-683 LMYAVNHHLRPER
+683 LMYAVNHHLRPEM

-721 RMSWKQNPDALIV
+721 RMSWKQNPNALIG

-739 FNMDEYFTQH
+739 LNMDEYFTQH

-768 PDYGRPPQDV
+768 PDYGRPPQDL

-802 IPIATVHQAKGMEF
+802 IPIATVHHAKGMEF

-876 FIADIPEDTVIVLQ
+876 FIANLPKDTVIVLQ
-890 APQGRT
+890 APQGIT